1 MANLIQIKRSLT
13 TAAPVALANGEQ
25 AFTSNG
31 DVLYIGANGVV
42 VPIGGKRNPG
52 VLTANQAL
60 VANSTSYIDVVKTAN
75 LFIGTSSVDAIN
87 AVANVTHLGAN
98 ANNELPTT
106 WAVKTYVDSS
116 IAYTITNNSSNTQ
129 LLFNDS
135 GIVAGDAGITY
146 NKTTDTLSVAG
157 TLAVNNNITANGSGI
172 TVAGYVNATAAVNA
186 SMLAVGTNF
195 IANTTG
201 AYHTGT
207 VNAQSFTVGSN
218 IIANTAGVFTSGTVN
233 GSIVSVGSAVVA
245 NALGVFTTGTVN
257 GSVLSVGSA
266 VIANGTGVY
275 TTGLVNAVSYNI
287 GTEFVANTNGVFTDG
302 QVNAVS
308 HTVGTDFV
316 ANSAGVYTVGTVNG
330 SVVSVGSSFI
340 ANSTGAYHT
349 GTVNATSVTVGSSV
363 IANASGLFTTG
374 QVNAT
379 SLTVDSY
386 FVANS
391 TTVLANADLTVTGNT
406 VLGSSSADVV
416 AINGEVNTSIIP
428 AANVTYNLG
437 STGDRWN
444 YVYAAN
450 VHSAQGYFEGN
461 VQIVGDLIVSGNV
474 TTQNVSSLE
483 VQDPLIYL
491 AGNNY
496 ASDLVDIGFVGNYY
510 DGVNQRHAGLVRH
523 AADDQF
529 YLFHRYL
536 LEPDNNVIHVDWSN
550 TDFTV
555 ATLNTFLKS
564 GALTSNSSAVTI
576 TANSTVEVNITAN
589 SITLA
594 TPLAATS
601 GGTGYNTY
609 TSGDLLVANT
619 GNTLSKLGLGADGKI
634 LQSNGTA
641 LVYADLDGG
650 AF

>member
-13 TAAPVALANGEQ
+13 TATPVALANGEQ

-31 DVLYIGANGVV
+31 DVLYIGANGTV
-42 VPIGGKRNPG
+42 VPIGGKRTPG

-75 LFIGTSSVDAIN
+75 LFIGATSVNAIN

-135 GIVAGDAGITY
+135 GVVGGDAGITY
-146 NKTTDTLSVAG
+146 NKNTDTLSVAG
-157 TLAVNNNITANGSGI
+157 SLAVNTNIVANGSGI
-172 TVAGYVNATAAVNA
+172 TVNGYVNASAVVNA

-195 IANTTG
+195 VANTTG

-207 VNAQSFTVGSN
+207 VNAFSFTVGSN
-218 IIANTAGVFTSGTVN
+218 LIANGVGVFTTGTVN
-233 GSIVSVGSAVVA
+233 GAIISVGTAVVA
-245 NALGVFTTGTVN
+245 NATGVYTTGTVN

-266 VIANGTGVY
+266 VIANATGVY

-308 HTVGTDFV
+308 HTVGTDLV
-316 ANSAGVYTVGTVNG
+316 ANSAGVFTVGTVNG
-330 SVVSVGSSFI
+330 SVISVGSSFL

-349 GTVNATSVTVGSSV
+349 GTVNAASVTIGSAV
-363 IANASGLFTTG
+363 IANGSGVFTTG

-406 VLGSSSADVV
+406 TLGSSAADVV

-428 AANVTYNLG
+428 AANLTHSLG
-437 STGDRWN
+437 STSDRWN

-450 VHSAQGYFEGN
+450 VHSTQGYFEGN
-461 VQIVGDLIVSGNV
+461 VQIVGDLIVQGNV

-483 VQDPLIYL
+483 IQDPLIYL

-496 ASDLVDIGFVGNYY
+496 ASDLVDIGFIGNYF
-510 DGVNQRHAGLVRH
+510 DGTNNRHAGLIRH
-523 AADDQF
+523 AAADEF

-536 LEPDNNVIHVDWSN
+536 LEPDDNVVHVDWSN
-550 TDFTV
+550 TEFTV

-576 TANSTVEVNITAN
+576 TANSTVAVNITAN
-589 SITLA
+589 SVTLT

-601 GGTGYNTY
+601 GGTGFNTY
-609 TSGDLLVANT
+609 TSGDLLVANS
-619 GNTLSKLGLGADGKI
+619 GNTLSTLGLGVDGKI

-650 AF
+650 VF